1 MTKASHAKE
10 THMPKETF
18 FNLPEEKQHRILDI
32 SLEEFYVQGYEKAS
46 ISRIVETAGIAK
58 GSFYQYFEG
67 KEDLFRFIVQVARE
81 KQLVYASKL
90 LEGARDLPF
99 FQLLE
104 VLLKG
109 SLAFMKENPRLSA
122 VIERFMKS
130 SDVALKEVII
140 GENIKISD
148 QFNQQ
153 FLTEAAAKNEIR
165 PVLNIAF
172 TAHMMTSLSQSMVDY
187 LRSQDTELSSM
198 DDQAF
203 DDMIKE
209 LLIFLKHGLSGPV

>member
-1 MTKASHAKE
+1 
-10 THMPKETF
+10 MPKETF
-18 FNLPEEKQHRILDI
+18 FNLPQEKQHRILDI
-32 SLEEFYVQGYEKAS
+32 SLEEFYNHGYEKAS

-67 KEDLFRFIVQVARE
+67 KEDLFGFIAQVARE

-90 LEGARDLPF
+90 LESGSDLPF

-122 VIERFMKS
+122 VIEGFMKS
-130 SDVALKEVII
+130 SDATLKEII
-140 GENIKISD
+140 MGESIKISD

-153 FLTEAAAKNEIR
+153 FLAEAAAKNEIR

-172 TAHMMTSLSQSMVDY
+172 TAHALTSLSQSMVEY
-187 LRSQDTELSSM
+187 LRSQNIEMSSM

-203 DDMIKE
+203 DEMVKE
-209 LLIFLKHGLSGPV
+209 MLIFLKYGLSGPV